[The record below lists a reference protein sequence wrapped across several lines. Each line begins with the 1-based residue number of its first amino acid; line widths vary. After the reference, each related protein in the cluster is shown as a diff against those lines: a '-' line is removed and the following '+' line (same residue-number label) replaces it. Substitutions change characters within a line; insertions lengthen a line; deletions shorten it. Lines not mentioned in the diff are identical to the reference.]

1 MYRCRSAGI
10 LIALLALFS
19 GALAFTPEAKAE
31 DYYWQMDGFG
41 QYTGTPIQICR
52 AYIADLPK
60 YPSEAKP
67 ETASFY
73 LLSETLGRCRYT
85 YVHNSGAVYS
95 TETPNLFRR
104 GTGCTAPA
112 VYNAQTGVCEAP
124 EPDQCESTIGAVVHH
139 EFRFASLG
147 SDGNPSTDPPVT
159 VCKAGCQYS
168 HTFGDF
174 SSKRDFGPP
183 DQLVGSFEY
192 KGNGVSCTPSANN
205 PSVFDQPP
213 AKDPVTKAPEY
224 ATSNDCSGWETQPD
238 GTLKRSCTA
247 NTSFKDE
254 GEVECKGGTAG
265 AGFSSSVKCTP
276 SKNKP
281 PQKSETNVEQET
293 TKKDNPDGSSQTTT
307 KTDTTKT
314 ECKGTKPCESTS
326 KTETE
331 SENTDPNGNTTKNG
345 NCVGDGC
352 NPDKG
357 ADDKGDKDAEPGE
370 ERTATVGTCDGGF
383 TCTGDPIDCA
393 ILKQQKEQ
401 QCYAKEMGDF
411 DSKKSEV
418 AGLLQGEKFEL
429 NEGSGDIDV
438 PSFITQG
445 TRFLSPSC
453 PPDRVVSLTMAGRSV
468 GLSFQPLCNFASGLG
483 PFLVAVTA
491 VICALYVG
499 RSVGGN

>member
-1 MYRCRSAGI
+1 MNLYRNGNACP
-10 LIALLALFS
+10 S
-19 GALAFTPEAKAE
+19 GHTLNTTDP
-31 DYYWQMDGFG
+31 
-41 QYTGTPIQICR
+41 T
-52 AYIADLPK
+52 
-60 YPSEAKP
+60 KP
-67 ETASFY
+67 T
-73 LLSETLGRCRYT
+73 CI
-85 YVHNSGAVYS
+85 
-95 TETPNLFRR
+95 
-104 GTGCTAPA
+104 APA
-112 VYNAQTGVCEAP
+112 EP
-124 EPDQCESTIGAVVHH
+124 EPDQCESTVGNVVYH

-192 KGNGVSCTPSANN
+192 KGNGVSCTPSAND